1 MKILYPTNVDEPPKL
16 AGGDELVWYDPTAPV
31 PSADE
36 DADVLVSWGGTVE
49 LLRDAAHRMPSLRW
63 VQGLAAGPDDV
74 LAAGFGEHVV
84 ITTGRSLHSD
94 TVAEHALALILAGLR
109 GLHLV
114 VADQPAHRWRGD
126 LGGPRVERP
135 DGRLETLHKA
145 NVLIWGFGSIAER
158 LAPLLTALGA
168 RISGVA
174 RSEGR
179 RAGYPVH
186 PANEIPALL
195 PRTDVLVMIL
205 PHEPDAAPALTGELI
220 DLLPDRSWV
229 VNVGRGTTIDEPALA
244 AALAAN
250 RLAGAALDV
259 FQTEPLPADSPLW
272 DLPNVI
278 LTPHTAGGRPR
289 DAARLVE
296 RNLAAL
302 RAGERLVNQ
311 VRP

>member
-16 AGGDELVWYDPTAPV
+16 ADGDELVWYDPTAPV
-31 PSADE
+31 PSAHE
-36 DADVLVSWGGTVE
+36 DAEVLVSWGGTVE
-49 LLRDAAHRMPSLRW
+49 LLSDAAHRMPSLRW

-74 LAAGFGEHVV
+74 LTAGFGEHVV

-126 LGGPRVERP
+126 LDGPRVERP
-135 DGRLETLHKA
+135 EGRLETLHGA

-158 LAPLLTALGA
+158 LAPLLTGLGA
-168 RISGVA
+168 RVSGVA
-174 RSEGR
+174 RSAGR
-179 RAGYPVH
+179 RCGHPVH
-186 PANEIPALL
+186 AAEEVPALL

-205 PHEPDAAPALTGELI
+205 PHEPGAAPALTGQLI
-220 DLLPDRSWV
+220 ELLPARSWV
-229 VNVGRGTTIDEPALA
+229 VNVGRGSTIDEPALA
-244 AALAAN
+244 AALGAN

-259 FQTEPLPADSPLW
+259 FQIEPLPVDSPLW
-272 DLPNVI
+272 DLSNVI

-302 RAGERLVNQ
+302 RTGERLINQ